1 MAYIKAWRERLREQS
16 KESARIAYGHAMVI
30 GSLFSKKHDIPKL
43 WEAFPYWT
51 DDEVDEMEDAIM
63 IQQLKRDLMSMN
75 TYGGGMTE

>member
-1 MAYIKAWRERLREQS
+1 
-16 KESARIAYGHAMVI
+16 MVI

-43 WEAFPYWT
+43 WEAFPFWT
-51 DDEVDEMEDAIM
+51 DDEVDEMEDAIT